1 MARLLL
7 KGEEAALGA
16 NTGAANAF
24 SSARLVRVVNTN
36 TSNAYL
42 VTLVASVGGAV
53 LGSLIGLVLGA
64 IWFTIFQTAGYDSL
78 LYFNELASN
87 NVQCSKPSKQTFK
100 CSVYKNGELVSS
112 NIA

>member
-24 SSARLVRVVNTN
+24 SNARLVRLVNTN

-42 VTLVASVGGAV
+42 VTLVASVGGAT
-53 LGSLIGLVLGA
+53 LGSFSLAPSSSVELEKEPLNGVFAANAAVKGA
-64 IWFTIFQTAGYDSL
+64 AVGY
-78 LYFNELASN
+78 SN
-87 NVQCSKPSKQTFK
+87 
-100 CSVYKNGELVSS
+100 
-112 NIA
+112 

>member
-24 SSARLVRVVNTN
+24 SNARLVRLVNTN

-53 LGSLIGLVLGA
+53 LGSFSLPPSTSVELEKEPLNGVFAANSAVKGAAIG
-64 IWFTIFQTAGYDSL
+64 Y
-78 LYFNELASN
+78 SN
-87 NVQCSKPSKQTFK
+87 
-100 CSVYKNGELVSS
+100 
-112 NIA
+112 